1 MSQWGYCI
9 NIGRLFMKQIMY
21 AAVLFVAALPSYGR
35 TDNDSSDTIRGGSVQ
50 DVVVLGNHAR
60 RSLQMKS
67 SQNVVSVSDDYLHA
81 NLGGSLMQSLR
92 TIPGVKAMSIG
103 SGESKPSIR
112 GLGFNRMAVTE
123 NGIKHEGQQW
133 GEDHGLE
140 INQFDIDRVE
150 IVKGPSALLYGSDA
164 IGGVI
169 NLYSDRVPD
178 RILEGKARL
187 FAHSNNASLGAAVQL
202 GGAMKN
208 GLYWKATLSGSDYA
222 DYRVPA
228 DSIQYYSYYIKLHK
242 HRLRNTAGREIGGS
256 VMMGYR
262 GERFSTSLRLSD
274 TNGKSGFFANAHGL
288 EVRLSEIDYDSS
300 ERDISLPYHSVNHL
314 KAVSHSE
321 LHMPKMHLFLDLSF
335 QQNMRK
341 EKSEPVS
348 HGYMPIP
355 PNSLERK
362 FSKQTYTVLA
372 GAKIP
377 VAGSHNI
384 SIGASAELQ
393 RNKRGGWGFII
404 PDFRNATAGA
414 YLYDRYYVSEKLIL
428 NAGLRYDVTRTHI
441 YAYRDW
447 FATPENG
454 VDVFKERSVNRILN
468 FGSFTWSAGVNYIAG
483 NWTLKANAGKGF
495 RTPIPKEL
503 GTDGVNYHIFRYE
516 KGNADLD
523 PEESYQIDAGIN
535 WQGRRLNVQIDPYFN
550 YFTNYIY
557 MNPTSGYYEGL
568 QVYNYS
574 QGKVMRWGCE
584 LTAKYEWLPWMESE
598 LTGEYLY
605 ARQQSGEKKGYTL
618 PFSRPW
624 SLGAS
629 LKWKT
634 PETED
639 GGGAYAQ
646 VTCQFTG
653 RQSEIVPP
661 EKPTPGYYL
670 INMSAGKTWH
680 LKGATLTANMQC
692 NNLLN
697 RRYYDHTSY
706 YRLIGVPE
714 AGRNVSV
721 SVGLEF

>member
-1 MSQWGYCI
+1 
-9 NIGRLFMKQIMY
+9 MY
-21 AAVLFVAALPSYGR
+21 AAVLLAVALPSHGQNR
-35 TDNDSSDTIRGGSVQ
+35 NSEADTIKGGSMQ

-60 RSLQMKS
+60 RNLMMKS
-67 SQNVVSVSDDYLHA
+67 SQNTVRVTDDFINA
-81 NLGGSLMQSLR
+81 NLGGSLMQSLQ

-103 SGESKPSIR
+103 SSESKPAIR

-150 IVKGPSALLYGSDA
+150 IVKGPSALLCGSDA

-169 NLYSDRVPD
+169 NLYSDHVPD
-178 RILEGKARL
+178 RKLEGKARI
-187 FAHSNNASLGAAVQL
+187 FARSNNALLGAAAQL
-202 GGAMKN
+202 GGAMNN
-208 GLYWKATLSGSDYA
+208 GLYWKLSLSGSDYA
-222 DYRVPA
+222 DYRVPT

-242 HRLRNTAGREIGGS
+242 NRLRNTAGREIDGS
-256 VMMGYR
+256 VMLGYR

-288 EVRLSEIDYDSS
+288 EVRLSDIDYDSS

-321 LHMPKMHLFLDLSF
+321 LHLPNLHFSLDFSF
-335 QQNMRK
+335 QHNVRK
-341 EKSEPVS
+341 EESEPVS
-348 HGYMPIP
+348 HGYMPKP
-355 PNSLERK
+355 ESSLERK
-362 FSKQTYTVLA
+362 FSKQTYTIMA
-372 GAKIP
+372 GAKTLL
-377 VAGSHNI
+377 AGNHNI
-384 SIGASAELQ
+384 SMGLSTELQ
-393 RNKRGGWGFII
+393 RNKRYGWGFII

-414 YLYDRYYVSEKLIL
+414 YLYDRYHVSEKLIL
-428 NAGLRYDVTRTHI
+428 NAGLRYDFTRTHI
-441 YAYRDW
+441 YAYQDW
-447 FATPENG
+447 FATPDNG
-454 VDVFKERSVNRILN
+454 VNVYKKRSENRVLN
-468 FGSFTWSAGVNYIAG
+468 FGSLTWSAGVNYIAG

-495 RTPIPKEL
+495 RTPIAKEL

-523 PEESYQIDAGIN
+523 PEESYQVDAGIN
-535 WQGRRLNVQIDPYFN
+535 WQSKRLSVQIDPYFN

-557 MNPTSGYYEGL
+557 MNPTSNYYEGL

-574 QGKVMRWGCE
+574 QSEVMRWGCE
-584 LTAKYEWLPWMESE
+584 VTMKYEWLPWMESE

-624 SLGAS
+624 SAGLTLRVKSGED
-629 LKWKT
+629 
-634 PETED
+634 ETK
-639 GGGAYAQ
+639 GTSFAQ
-646 VTCQFTG
+646 LTYQLTG

-670 INMSAGKTWH
+670 INMSAGKTWN
-680 LKGATLTANMQC
+680 LKGMTLTANMQC

-706 YRLIGVPE
+706 YRLIGVSE
-714 AGRNVSV
+714 AGRNISV